1 MEFLNF
7 AKKFI
12 AESNNVENLRAKTEI
27 YRVSVERVGAG
38 PAVPMIYKFLEG
50 EEIRLHLAEKIWK
63 EGWLII
69 QEMKEKRAELKRHAE
84 EVLNKEY

>member
-1 MEFLNF
+1 MFTRE
-7 AKKFI
+7 
-12 AESNNVENLRAKTEI
+12 EI
-27 YRVSVERVGAG
+27 KGFKDELPLKGIQMIKSRTGISR
-38 PAVPMIYKFLEG
+38 PTIYKFLEG

-63 EGWLII
+63 AGWLII